1 MAAVLVKTA
10 DSPLDNGTNHEYTI
24 HGLRS
29 SATYLLKIALP
40 AGGAFRAA
48 AATDCLPT
56 AIGSS
61 GVWLFRGSGVV
72 HFRLAIVFAPA
83 VSRCAQVEQRQQL
96 GEPVRPP
103 CRLQSGHELIFR
115 IVEQGM

>member
-56 AIGSS
+56 AIGFFGSLIVS
-61 GVWLFRGSGVV
+61 GEWRRAFSARD
-72 HFRLAIVFAPA
+72 
-83 VSRCAQVEQRQQL
+83 C
-96 GEPVRPP
+96 VRA
-103 CRLQSGHELIFR
+103 G
-115 IVEQGM
+115 G